1 MITLVFLLN
10 GQLSQKCMGVPIKL
24 CLTEK
29 LWIINFINEGNM
41 LNKRS
46 EFKSKCRDLN
56 KYLLRNVKEK

>member
-1 MITLVFLLN
+1 
-10 GQLSQKCMGVPIKL
+10 MGVPIKL

-46 EFKSKCRDLN
+46 EFKNKCRDLN
-56 KYLLRNVKEK
+56 KYLLRNVKKK